1 MNDEDM
7 KKQTMN
13 HNSHDNHDHMQHTNH
28 DMHDMHDM
36 HMNHGDHDMM
46 MHGGHMMH
54 MGNMKQKLIVSVILT
69 IPIIL
74 LSPMMGMAL
83 PFTITGIPGQNWLV
97 LVLGSILFF
106 YGGTPFFNGA
116 RGELQSKQ
124 PAMMTLITMGIVVAY
139 FYSLYATIMNAL
151 HPHAMIMDFFWELAT
166 LIDIMLLGHLI
177 EMNAVMKAGSAV
189 DALANLVPKAAHR
202 RQHDEHYQDT
212 PIDEL
217 DLGDVVLVKENER
230 VPVDG
235 RVLTGMPTLDESLLT
250 GESVGVMKH
259 EGDHV
264 VGGSLNS
271 NTPFTMTVAKQAQD
285 GFLAQV
291 QQLVTRAQQAKTKS
305 ETLADRVAG
314 WLFYA
319 ATIIGILALV
329 VWTVIHGFAF
339 ALPIAVTVFI
349 IACPHALGLAIP
361 LVVARLTGIAA
372 QQGLLIQNR
381 SALEQ
386 VNQLRYALMD
396 KTGTLTAGNFKV
408 QQVLTTTDAMTA
420 DEILQTAAALEQGST
435 HPIATSLLQAVTGDL
450 PTVMHQ
456 ETIPGAGVT
465 GMIGNDHFALLNM
478 PALHERGIAHDH
490 TMFAS
495 LADKGYTVSFLVK
508 HDTVVGV
515 IGLGDAIKDDAR
527 QFIADLKAQQITPV
541 MLTGDNEA
549 AAQVIARQLGIE
561 QVHANLKPQDKV
573 ALVTQYQQQG
583 GVMMIGDGVNDS
595 PALAQ
600 ADLGVAIGAGT
611 DVAINA
617 ADVVLVHSKPSDVLT
632 LLSLA
637 RQAKRKMT
645 QNLWWGAGYNLIA
658 LPLAAGILMP
668 IGIRLDPMVGAIL
681 MSLSTIV
688 VAINAM
694 TLRLK

>member
-1 MNDEDM
+1 
-7 KKQTMN
+7 
-13 HNSHDNHDHMQHTNH
+13 
-28 DMHDMHDM
+28 
-36 HMNHGDHDMM
+36 
-46 MHGGHMMH
+46 
-54 MGNMKQKLIVSVILT
+54 
-69 IPIIL
+69 
-74 LSPMMGMAL
+74 
-83 PFTITGIPGQNWLV
+83 
-97 LVLGSILFF
+97 
-106 YGGTPFFNGA
+106 
-116 RGELQSKQ
+116 
-124 PAMMTLITMGIVVAY
+124 
-139 FYSLYATIMNAL
+139 
-151 HPHAMIMDFFWELAT
+151 
-166 LIDIMLLGHLI
+166 
-177 EMNAVMKAGSAV
+177 
-189 DALANLVPKAAHR
+189 
-202 RQHDEHYQDT
+202 
-212 PIDEL
+212 
-217 DLGDVVLVKENER
+217 
-230 VPVDG
+230 
-235 RVLTGMPTLDESLLT
+235 
-250 GESVGVMKH
+250 
-259 EGDHV
+259 
-264 VGGSLNS
+264 
-271 NTPFTMTVAKQAQD
+271 
-285 GFLAQV
+285 
-291 QQLVTRAQQAKTKS
+291 
-305 ETLADRVAG
+305 
-314 WLFYA
+314 
-319 ATIIGILALV
+319 
-329 VWTVIHGFAF
+329 
-339 ALPIAVTVFI
+339 
-349 IACPHALGLAIP
+349 CPHALGLAIP

-381 SALEQ
+381 PALEQ

-465 GMIGNDHFALLNM
+465 GMIGDDYFALLNM
-478 PALHERGIAHDH
+478 PALRERGIAHEH
-490 TMFAS
+490 AMFAS

-527 QFIADLKAQQITPV
+527 QFIADLKAQRITPV